1 MVENVEIMSF
11 DLRYES
17 YRMKQ
22 SSAEKA
28 LLCSIIECGIRDP
41 LEGVDT
47 KEGRILLNGFKRYRC
62 AKKAGIGIV
71 PYTCLSNDEAMG
83 IIYLIRISNS
93 KSLSILEQAK
103 LIDDLK
109 NIHNMT
115 VMDIAQKL
123 ERSSSWVSMR
133 IGILSEMS
141 DFMQTKLFNGE
152 FPVYS
157 YMYTLRQFRRMNY
170 AKADDLDE
178 FVRAVSGKH
187 LSVRNIE
194 WLAHGY
200 FKGNDEFRNQ
210 IKSGN
215 ISWGLDRLKEAS
227 PNVAECNDA
236 ERGML
241 SDLEML
247 QKYMQKISYKTAD
260 TRFKSNSFF
269 AQENLLA
276 GGILCKINRF
286 SKKLGDFYDRSGKT
300 GSNFSPS

>member
-22 SSAEKA
+22 ASAEKA
-28 LLCSIIECGIRDP
+28 LLRSIIECGIRDP

-62 AKKAGIGIV
+62 AKKVGMGIV

-170 AKADDLDE
+170 AKSDDLDE

-227 PNVAECNDA
+227 PNVAECNDT

-241 SDLEML
+241 SDLEMV
-247 QKYMQKISYKTAD
+247 QKYMQKIIYKTAD
-260 TRFKSNSFF
+260 TRLKSNSFF
-269 AQENLLA
+269 AQANLLA
-276 GGILCKINRF
+276 GGILCKMNRF
-286 SKKLGDFYDRSGKT
+286 SKKLGDFYDRSGKE

>member
-1 MVENVEIMSF
+1 MVENVEISSF

-22 SSAEKA
+22 PAAEKA
-28 LLCSIIECGIRDP
+28 LLGSIIECGIRDP

-47 KEGRILLNGFKRYRC
+47 KQGRILLNGFKRLRC
-62 AKKAGIGIV
+62 AKKIGIGIV
-71 PYTCLSNDEAMG
+71 PYTSLSDDEAMG
-83 IIYLIRISNS
+83 IINLIRLSNS

-109 NIHNMT
+109 NIYNMS
-115 VMDIAQKL
+115 VSEIAQEL
-123 ERSSSWVSMR
+123 ERSVAWVSMR
-133 IGILSEMS
+133 TGILGQMSECI
-141 DFMQTKLFNGE
+141 QLKIFNGE

-157 YMYTLRQFRRMNY
+157 YMYTLRQFIRMNY

-178 FVRAVSGKH
+178 FVRAVSGKN

-200 FKGNDEFRNQ
+200 FKGADEFRKQ
-210 IKSGN
+210 IREGN
-215 ISWGLDRLKEAS
+215 ITWGLERLKEAS
-227 PNVAECNDA
+227 PDSAECNDA

-241 SDLEML
+241 SDLEIL
-247 QKYMQKISYKTAD
+247 QKYMQKIIYKSND

-269 AQENLLA
+269 AQANLLA

-286 SKKLGDFYDRSGKT
+286 SKRLREFYDRSGQER
-300 GSNFSPS
+300 SNFSPS

>member
-1 MVENVEIMSF
+1 MIENIEISSF

-22 SSAEKA
+22 PNAEKA
-28 LLCSIIECGIRDP
+28 LLRSIIECGIHDP

-62 AKKAGIGIV
+62 AKKVGIEIV
-71 PYTCLSNDEAMG
+71 PYTSLSDDEAMG
-83 IIYLIRISNS
+83 IIKLIRISNS
-93 KSLSILEQAK
+93 KSLSILEQAR

-109 NIHNMT
+109 NIHNMS
-115 VMDIAQKL
+115 VMGIAQEL

-170 AKADDLDE
+170 AKSDDLDE
-178 FVRAVSGKH
+178 FVRAVSGKN

-200 FKGNDEFRNQ
+200 FKGRDEFRSQ
-210 IKSGN
+210 IRSGN
-215 ISWGLDRLKEAS
+215 ISWGLERLKEAS
-227 PNVAECNDA
+227 PNFAECNDA

-241 SDLEML
+241 SDLEIL
-247 QKYMQKISYKTAD
+247 QKYMQKIIYKSTD

-269 AQENLLA
+269 AQANLLT
-276 GGILCKINRF
+276 GGILCKMKRF
-286 SKKLGDFYDRSGKT
+286 SKKLGDFYDRSGKE

>member
-1 MVENVEIMSF
+1 MVENVEILSF

-22 SSAEKA
+22 PSAEKA
-28 LLCSIIECGIRDP
+28 LLRSIIECGIRDP

-47 KEGRILLNGFKRYRC
+47 KDGRILLNGFKRYRC
-62 AKKAGIGIV
+62 AKKVGIGIV
-71 PYTCLSNDEAMG
+71 PYMSLSNDEAMG
-83 IIYLIRISNS
+83 IINLIRLSNS

-109 NIHNMT
+109 NIHNLS
-115 VMDIAQKL
+115 VMEIAQEL
-123 ERSSSWVSMR
+123 ERSKSWVSMR
-133 IGILSEMS
+133 IGILNEMS
-141 DFMQTKLFNGE
+141 DFMQAKLFNGE

-157 YMYTLRQFRRMNY
+157 YMYTLRQFIRMNY

-178 FVRAVSGKH
+178 FVRAVSGKN

-200 FKGNDEFRNQ
+200 FKGRDEFRSQ
-210 IKSGN
+210 IRSGN

-227 PNVAECNDA
+227 PNLAECNDA

-241 SDLEML
+241 SDLEIL
-247 QKYMQKISYKTAD
+247 QKYMQKIIYKSND

-269 AQENLLA
+269 AQANLLA
-276 GGILCKINRF
+276 GGILCKMNRF
-286 SKKLGDFYDRSGKT
+286 SKELGDFYDRSGKE
-300 GSNFSPS
+300 GGNFSPP